1 MLETSLKTKIMNE
14 VDRRFDDQTKVL
26 ADLVKIPSTR
36 FREAPAQD
44 MMARLFKEEG
54 SASIAGRSRSTT
66 SSTCRA
72 TRRTARITTMPGT
85 WSAPGGPTRPKG
97 RSLILNGHIDVV
109 PEGPHEMWARHPFE
123 PAVKDGWMYGRGAGD
138 MKAGIILNLF
148 ALRAL
153 RALGYQPAADVYQQ
167 SVVEEE
173 CTGNGAL
180 ACLQRGYRADA
191 ALIPEPSSGMLTIAQ
206 VGVMWFQVKVTGH
219 PVHVYKA
226 DAGSNAIE
234 SAFRLIQQL
243 RELEKKWNEKK
254 AHDPHFHDHHHPVNF
269 NVGKIAGGDWASS
282 VPSWCTF
289 DMRVGVLPTQTLKE
303 CRQEVEDV
311 IRRAA
316 ANDPFLGNNPPTV
329 SWEGFQAEPFV
340 LKNHEQVRVVLA
352 EAHQTV
358 FGTAWRTRP
367 RPARPTTA
375 SSASMRASRRWSMAR
390 NPTTSMA
397 STSGWNSSRYGRS
410 PRRRPCSSPNG
421 AACRRRRAVAM
432 KPVYRGVFP
441 VVPTVFDEQRRAR
454 PRGPEALHRLHDRCR
469 LAGHVHPRQL
479 VRAVRAD
486 RRRARA
492 GDGLRAG
499 ACRRPRAGDRD
510 DHAFRLAGLR
520 RAQPPGRRRPAP
532 PW

>member
-1 MLETSLKTKIMNE
+1 MKRSPFIVLSLFNGYGVADVIGVMISLPVVARSWTMFEQALKTQIMNQ
-14 VDRRFDDQTKVL
+14 VDRQFDDQTKVL
-26 ADLVKIPSTR
+26 ADLVKISLDAVPRSAGAGFHGPPVQRTS
-36 FREAPAQD
+36 ADVDCWQI
-44 MMARLFKEEG
+44 RLDDLT
-54 SASIAGRSRSTT
+54 AI
-66 SSTCRA
+66 CRA
-72 TRRTARITTMPGT
+72 TPRTARITTMPGMS
-85 WSAPGGPTRPKG
+85 SAPGGRLAQG

-109 PEGPHEMWARHPFE
+109 PEGPHEMWARHPFDA
-123 PAVKDGWMYGRGAGD
+123 AVKDGWMYGRGAGD
-138 MKAGIILNLF
+138 MKAGIILNLY

-191 ALIPEPSSGMLTIAQ
+191 ALIPEPSSAALTIAQ

-254 AHDPHFHDHHHPVNF
+254 AHDPHFHTHHHPVNF

-289 DMRVGVLPTQTLKE
+289 DMRVGVLPTQNLKE

-311 IRRAA
+311 VRRAA

-358 FGTAWRTRP
+358 FGTALEDKTSTGTADNRFFGLYAGI
-367 RPARPTTA
+367 PALVYGPDPTI
-375 SSASMRASRRWSMAR
+375 SMASMR
-390 NPTTSMA
+390 
-397 STSGWNSSRYGRS
+397 GWNSSWYGRL
-410 PRRRPCSSPNG
+410 PRRRPCLLPNG
-421 AACRRRRAVAM
+421 VD
-432 KPVYRGVFP
+432 F
-441 VVPTVFDEQRRAR
+441 QRLN
-454 PRGPEALHRLHDRCR
+454 EK
-469 LAGHVHPRQL
+469 
-479 VRAVRAD
+479 
-486 RRRARA
+486 
-492 GDGLRAG
+492 LRNEIAST
-499 ACRRPRAGDRD
+499 
-510 DHAFRLAGLR
+510 LR
-520 RAQPPGRRRPAP
+520 IDV
-532 PW
+532 

>member
-1 MLETSLKTKIMNE
+1 
-14 VDRRFDDQTKVL
+14 
-26 ADLVKIPSTR
+26 
-36 FREAPAQD
+36 
-44 MMARLFKEEG
+44 
-54 SASIAGRSRSTT
+54 
-66 SSTCRA
+66 
-72 TRRTARITTMPGT
+72 MPGMS
-85 WSAPGGPTRPKG
+85 SAPGGPARPTG

-109 PEGPHEMWARHPFE
+109 PEGPHEMWARHPFDA
-123 PAVKDGWMYGRGAGD
+123 AVKDGWMYGRGAGD
-138 MKAGIILNLF
+138 MKAGIILNLY

-191 ALIPEPSSGMLTIAQ
+191 ALIPEPSSGALTIAQ

-254 AHDPHFHDHHHPVNF
+254 AHDPHFHTHHHPVNF

-289 DMRVGVLPTQTLKE
+289 DMRVGVLPTQNLKE

-311 IRRAA
+311 VRRAA

-340 LKNHEQVRVVLA
+340 LKNHEQV
-352 EAHQTV
+352 Q
-358 FGTAWRTRP
+358 G
-367 RPARPTTA
+367 
-375 SSASMRASRRWSMAR
+375 RA
-390 NPTTSMA
+390 
-397 STSGWNSSRYGRS
+397 GRS
-410 PRRRPCSSPNG
+410 PPDGVRHGPGGQDLDRHGRQSLLRPL
-421 AACRRRRAVAM
+421 
-432 KPVYRGVFP
+432 RG
-441 VVPTVFDEQRRAR
+441 
-454 PRGPEALHRLHDRCR
+454 HS
-469 LAGHVHPRQL
+469 
-479 VRAVRAD
+479 
-486 RRRARA
+486 RA
-492 GDGLRAG
+492 GLWPAI
-499 ACRRPRAGDRD
+499 RRYPR
-510 DHAFRLAGLR
+510 LR
-520 RAQPPGRRRPAP
+520 RAGGTRVGTEDYPGDGPVHCRMV
-532 PW
+532 WTFKGLTKN